1 MQRVALINWENINQD
16 YDLAKIIKSIVTSWI
31 VEWLEVVDWKVVPW
45 YAFVNITRD
54 QETFPIIFINTED
67 LILDT
72 TWTKKVYIEINQE
85 NIDDGSIN
93 NANWT
98 WIWEIKIWSSYPS
111 ENYISLA
118 SINSWIITDERNFI
132 TTNDFFNITKQ
143 WNIFNWANQLVKLW
157 TDWKISDLLLP
168 VLNVSVPN
176 VDASG
181 VIPWETIKKMWY
193 PANATS
199 WNDTYTHEY
208 NLVSWTIW
216 QTFITPNTDYFLS
229 WTFWINFWSY
239 YNGHVKAF
247 TFKIYD
253 SISKTKTLYS
263 FWAFDWNYINN
274 TTTYF
279 QLPNWLLKKNTE
291 YYAELEVTNVY
302 STWYYVRVR
311 YSNTWPYASWKMYIN
326 WAESVWNDMRFLL
339 NYKTSSF
346 ISWWALF
353 PARFWYKPWEETKKI
368 YQYKKW
374 DIWDVLWIVKSD
386 TNWYS
391 NFEVLEEWTAYDIY
405 DVNLVW
411 WIFTHNLDNIRKFT
425 LKWLALWSWTLTLNI
440 YNVLANKSIDLAW
453 WVQATKNISFTN
465 IPTTLWEFSIELD
478 NNFNLTAWNDYAF
491 ILSCTTWNWSNKVTI
506 YWNETVFTK
515 SFSEP
520 SNTWWTTEI
529 EFINYQIESNS
540 RTFNFTCN
548 VDAYATWYLYCYIN
562 WVLVWSA
569 SWDWVKAIT
578 IPAKKWDILTVTKK
592 TSDSNW
598 MYVYTPVLTEIA
610 PWMIYKSTTWANWLT
625 NYIWR
630 IFSRVESLQ
639 SIIPIKLIT
648 NWTIDLNEIIT
659 WWWKVFIDWYWN
671 ATSTEWE
678 NAYIWEWI
686 TNNKVLFQIQNII
699 WKNILNYWLTS
710 VANSTVYSTTY
721 FCTKKSL
728 VTCMFNTINSSW
740 YYTSF
745 NFEVSKNWVNWT
757 AIYST
762 SWSSQYGLVENCA
775 FLAEKWDYVRIS
787 AYCNHSSYTRYWYMK
802 IQS

>member
-98 WIWEIKIWSSYPS
+98 WIWEIKIWSSYPT
-111 ENYISLA
+111 ENYLSLG

-132 TTNDFFNITKQ
+132 TTNDFLNITKQ

-199 WNDTYTHEY
+199 WNDTHTHEY

-263 FWAFDWNYINN
+263 FWPFDWNYINN

-391 NFEVLEEWTAYDIY
+391 NFEVLEEW
-405 DVNLVW
+405 
-411 WIFTHNLDNIRKFT
+411 
-425 LKWLALWSWTLTLNI
+425 
-440 YNVLANKSIDLAW
+440 
-453 WVQATKNISFTN
+453 
-465 IPTTLWEFSIELD
+465 
-478 NNFNLTAWNDYAF
+478 
-491 ILSCTTWNWSNKVTI
+491 
-506 YWNETVFTK
+506 
-515 SFSEP
+515 
-520 SNTWWTTEI
+520 
-529 EFINYQIESNS
+529 
-540 RTFNFTCN
+540 
-548 VDAYATWYLYCYIN
+548 
-562 WVLVWSA
+562 
-569 SWDWVKAIT
+569 
-578 IPAKKWDILTVTKK
+578 
-592 TSDSNW
+592 
-598 MYVYTPVLTEIA
+598 
-610 PWMIYKSTTWANWLT
+610 
-625 NYIWR
+625 
-630 IFSRVESLQ
+630 
-639 SIIPIKLIT
+639 
-648 NWTIDLNEIIT
+648 
-659 WWWKVFIDWYWN
+659 
-671 ATSTEWE
+671 
-678 NAYIWEWI
+678 
-686 TNNKVLFQIQNII
+686 
-699 WKNILNYWLTS
+699 
-710 VANSTVYSTTY
+710 
-721 FCTKKSL
+721 
-728 VTCMFNTINSSW
+728 
-740 YYTSF
+740 
-745 NFEVSKNWVNWT
+745 
-757 AIYST
+757 
-762 SWSSQYGLVENCA
+762 
-775 FLAEKWDYVRIS
+775 
-787 AYCNHSSYTRYWYMK
+787 
-802 IQS
+802 